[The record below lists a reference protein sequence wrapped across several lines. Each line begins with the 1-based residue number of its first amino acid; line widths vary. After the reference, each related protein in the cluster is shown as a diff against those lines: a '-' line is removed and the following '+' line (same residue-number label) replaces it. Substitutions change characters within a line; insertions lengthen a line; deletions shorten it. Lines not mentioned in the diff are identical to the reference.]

1 MDTLLGIIRT
11 GDRERSSIFSTAD
24 SALAAYRSPAAL
36 TMTDHPNFD
45 PKAFITSRDT
55 VYITASSQYQRM
67 TAPLVVALLT
77 EIQFATFAVAAQQ
90 DWQTSGLSP
99 PMLWILDEVA
109 NIAPIPDLPAIV
121 SEGGGQGLIVV
132 ACLQDLSQARQ
143 RWGSQ
148 ADGFLSLFGT
158 KLILPGLHDLH
169 LMQSIS
175 ELAGDHEV
183 PVVSET
189 VAKIKPLTTKQR
201 QAGKLLETVRL
212 WSGSEGRSY
221 TTHPQPQRR
230 LPVDVIARG
239 QDGKALLLRIGQDGA
254 WIRITR
260 WYDST
265 PWREVERADR
275 LLSQDALPGRE
286 RT

>member
-1 MDTLLGIIRT
+1 
-11 GDRERSSIFSTAD
+11 
-24 SALAAYRSPAAL
+24 
-36 TMTDHPNFD
+36 MTDHPNFD